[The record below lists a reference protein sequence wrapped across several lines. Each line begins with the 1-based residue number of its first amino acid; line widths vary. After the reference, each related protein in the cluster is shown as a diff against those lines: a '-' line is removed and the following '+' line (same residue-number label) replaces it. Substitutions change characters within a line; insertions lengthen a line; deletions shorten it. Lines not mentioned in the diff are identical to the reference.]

1 MAPPVFRNFDHK
13 IALAPQIGSSKSK
26 IALKGMEGGS
36 VGRCNSRQ
44 PYLISIPFDVQ
55 KGFRNG
61 WPSIEKHWSQN
72 RSGPSNWPKIGPKCS
87 KFYQNRYHLIMSA
100 DISLYSRLRSTVHD
114 EFSTWSRGR
123 TGEIYPFYLQS
134 NAWSDKSHI
143 QKNVHSDFGVHACS
157 FSR

>member
-1 MAPPVFRNFDHK
+1 MASPVFRNFDHK

-44 PYLISIPFDVQ
+44 PYLISIPFYVQ

-100 DISLYSRLRSTVHD
+100 
-114 EFSTWSRGR
+114 EMAF
-123 TGEIYPFYLQS
+123 
-134 NAWSDKSHI
+134 
-143 QKNVHSDFGVHACS
+143 DFGIRWPSILRRMAFDFGIGWPSILQRMPFDFDIGETHIKKFLVI
-157 FSR
+157 RKK

>member
-72 RSGPSNWPKIGPKCS
+72 RSGPSNWPKIGPKCP

-100 DISLYSRLRSTVHD
+100 DIPNWISIEPKMCLLYSKLKKNDSMPFPLEIKLLRAHFRGPASPGAAQR
-114 EFSTWSRGR
+114 RGR
-123 TGEIYPFYLQS
+123 PQG
-134 NAWSDKSHI
+134 
-143 QKNVHSDFGVHACS
+143 
-157 FSR
+157 